1 MLALLT
7 AAVLV
12 TRLDRIQE
20 SLTGPHYH
28 YQQFADGVPLL
39 DGDSTPVEY
48 DRGALHVNGKLHIVR
63 KSIVYERGADVSS
76 ALDERT
82 GRPLPSLPY
91 AEFRDVQSNELLR
104 RVPLFWTAKARVF
117 DVNPVAQLN
126 DPALQDQNN
135 ASSAV
140 PAAAYKEVDVDPAL
154 SGPYAAI
161 VDLEQ
166 PSNTPVDPSQPLLF
180 DRQQQQFEEVNAYFQ
195 IDRAQRY
202 LQSLGYT
209 GARRLVDYVLPVDPH
224 AANGTDNSYY
234 IPSSTPGRGALYF
247 GDGGTDDAEDSD
259 IMLHEFMHVVQD
271 WIAPGAFGGESREQS
286 RALGEGYAD
295 YWAFSSTY
303 DETIKSGRDPF
314 CIGDWDARCW
324 MDDSSQGC
332 GYPVGSDC
340 LRRVDSVKTMA
351 DYIDANQSGT
361 EHKNGEI
368 WSSALRE
375 IFMKAGRRVTDTLVI
390 ESYFDTPPS
399 PTFAVM
405 AQKLLDADRQLNGG
419 TNGATICT
427 AMTLRGILTNC
438 DRAPRGE
445 VTYFQ
450 APDQGVVIPDND
462 ANGIVSRIT
471 VQNGRS
477 IDRLFVHVRAA
488 HPARGNLR
496 ITLTAPD
503 GTTVVLKQESFDIT
517 PDLDVTYGLD
527 AQPLQSLDVLH
538 GRSAVGTWQLRVA
551 DVLPPDQGTFLSW
564 ELGFQFI
571 GDVPLSSR
579 PVTAGMRKVIP
590 VVGHVSGANGTRF
603 VSDVRMLN
611 RAPRAAVITLIFTP
625 SGADGN
631 TSFAAVNAVVDPARV
646 VAFDDIV
653 GNELQSVG
661 TGQLEILGDV
671 EQLAISSRTY
681 TTSPSGTFGQSIPAF
696 VASTATSPQIINY
709 AEVDDA
715 FRTNYGFAEVNGAGG
730 TVHVAVLD
738 ARTGANVASFD
749 HHVEP
754 FSHGQFPLLI
764 RGDFVLILT
773 GTPVLG
779 YASVIDN
786 RSGDPIYVPG
796 VPPPPAART
805 AYAPAI
811 NAPGANGTLW
821 RTDVRTTSPQTV
833 LRFRSTERT
842 VDSTIVPD
850 VLGTFFGAP
859 NTSGV
864 VVATLPA
871 GAVASTR
878 TWSGNY
884 GQFVP
889 FFDESDAKVSSEV
902 VHVDVS
908 PNFRTNIGIIAPQ
921 AAIVTLHHFDA
932 AGIQV
937 ERYDFP
943 VGAGQLVQ
951 IPLAFGTINGH
962 VRVDATEPVFAYGS
976 LVDNRTGDPTF
987 ISAQ

>member
-7 AAVLV
+7 AAALV

-28 YQQFADGVPLL
+28 YQQFTNGVPLL
-39 DGDSTPVEY
+39 DGDGTAIAYE
-48 DRGALHVNGKLHIVR
+48 RGALHVHGTLHIVR
-63 KSIVYERGADVSS
+63 KSIVYA
-76 ALDERT
+76 
-82 GRPLPSLPY
+82 RPLEPY

-126 DPALQDQNN
+126 APALQDQND

-140 PAAAYKEVDVDPAL
+140 PAAAYKEIDVDPAL
-154 SGPYAAI
+154 SGPNAAI

-166 PSNTPVDPSQPLLF
+166 PTNTPVDPSQPLTF

-209 GARRLVDYVLPVDPH
+209 GARRLVNYAVPVDPH
-224 AANGTDNSYY
+224 AANSTDNSYY

-340 LRRVDSVKTMA
+340 LRRVDSGKTMA
-351 DYIDANQSGT
+351 DYVDANQSGT

-375 IFMKAGRRVTDTLVI
+375 IFMKAGKRVTDTLVI

-419 TNGATICT
+419 ANGAAICT

-450 APDQGVVIPDND
+450 SADQGIVIPDNNASGVLSTLTVND
-462 ANGIVSRIT
+462 A
-471 VQNGRS
+471 RS
-477 IDRLFVHVRAA
+477 IERIFVHVRAA

-496 ITLTAPD
+496 ITLVAQD
-503 GTTVVLKQESFDIT
+503 GTTVVLKQESFDLT
-517 PDLDVTYGLD
+517 PNLDVTYGLD
-527 AQPLQSLDVLH
+527 AQPLESLDVLR
-538 GRSAVGTWQLRVA
+538 GRSAAGTWQLRVA
-551 DVLPPDQGTFLSW
+551 DVLPPDQGTLLSW
-564 ELGFQFI
+564 ELGFQFV
-571 GDVPLSSR
+571 GDVPAASR
-579 PVTAGMRKVIP
+579 PVTAAGRKVIA

-603 VSDVRMLN
+603 VSDVRLFN
-611 RAPRAAVITLIFTP
+611 RGNDAAHITLIYTP
-625 SGADGN
+625 SGTNGN
-631 TSFAAVNAVVDPARV
+631 TSFAAVNAVIEAGHV
-646 VAFDDIV
+646 VAFDDV
-653 GNELQSVG
+653 VANELQSVG
-661 TGQLEILGDV
+661 AGQLEIQGDV
-671 EQLAISSRTY
+671 AQLVITSRTY
-681 TTSPSGTFGQSIPAF
+681 TTSASGTFGQFIPALPAGD
-696 VASTATSPQIINY
+696 ASSAQIINY
-709 AEVDDA
+709 VEVDDA
-715 FRTNYGFAEVNGAGG
+715 FRTNYGFAEVSGSGG

-738 ARTGANVASFD
+738 ARSGAAVASFD
-749 HHVEP
+749 HDVAP
-754 FSHGQFPLLI
+754 FSHAQFPLLL
-764 RGDFVLILT
+764 RGDFVIVMT

-811 NAPGANGTLW
+811 NAAGANGTLW

-833 LRFRSTERT
+833 LRFQATERP
-842 VDSTIVPD
+842 VDSTILPD

-864 VVATLPA
+864 VAAALPA

-878 TWSGNY
+878 TWTGDY

-889 FFDESDAKVSSEV
+889 FFDASEAKQSSDI
-902 VHVDVS
+902 VHVEVS
-908 PNFRTNIGIIAPQ
+908 PSFRTNIGIFSTKSALVTLQLFNAAGVKLAQYGVAIAP
-921 AAIVTLHHFDA
+921 L
-932 AGIQV
+932 
-937 ERYDFP
+937 
-943 VGAGQLVQ
+943 QLVQ
-951 IPLAFGTINGH
+951 LPLPNG
-962 VRVDATEPVFAYGS
+962 VVNGRMRIEASEPVFAYGS